1 MGAVTMR
8 AVVAA
13 LALVVTAGTVG
24 TVGAAGTVPPLA
36 VATTMQPAAATAARC
51 PGLGSLGPSS
61 GAARVVRRPAVA
73 LLRNVQVQASGCVDE
88 VAFLFRGGVP
98 GWSVHYQ
105 RSALV
110 GDPSGR
116 PVALAGAAHLV
127 VRLSPASG
135 VDLAGARP
143 APVYDGPTLL
153 HPARPSAVVALRQ
166 LGDFEAVTT
175 WAIGLPD
182 RRRFEVVR
190 RSDQL
195 VVRIAVPSRR
205 VTRCALTGTR
215 LTVGY
220 PVSWFTELGDR
231 WPCRFFDPH
240 PFVILPATDAFSWAV
255 TVSRAATSASA
266 VAASARSAGTVVR
279 QFSARVAGFPATV
292 LDLKTSGY
300 ALYPAG
306 WRYRLY
312 VVNTGTRAVT
322 IASTAAA
329 AGSRATANATAAAQ
343 IAALLRRG

>member
-1 MGAVTMR
+1 MK
-8 AVVAA
+8 AVVAS
-13 LALVVTAGTVG
+13 LALIVAAGTAVG
-24 TVGAAGTVPPLA
+24 AGTVPGPPS
-36 VATTMQPAAATAARC
+36 ATTTHLVAATAVRC
-51 PGLGSLGPSS
+51 PGFGSLGPAS
-61 GAARVVRRPAVA
+61 GTARLARRPAVA

-98 GWSVHYQ
+98 GWSAHYQ
-105 RSALV
+105 RSGLV
-110 GDPSGR
+110 EDPSGR

-135 VDLAGARP
+135 VDHAGTRP

-166 LGDFEAVTT
+166 IGDFEAVTT

-182 RRRFEVVR
+182 RRRFAVVR
-190 RSDQL
+190 RPDQL
-195 VVRIAVPSRR
+195 VVRIAAPSRR
-205 VTRCALTGTR
+205 VTRCALAGTR

-220 PVSWFTELGDR
+220 PSSWFTELSDR
-231 WPCRFFDPH
+231 WPCRYFDPH

-255 TVSRAATSASA
+255 TVSRAATSAAA
-266 VAASARSAGTVVR
+266 VAASERSAGTVVR
-279 QFSARVAGFPATV
+279 QFSTRVAGFPATV

-300 ALYPAG
+300 GLYPAG

-329 AGSRATANATAAAQ
+329 PGSRATANATAAAE